1 MGFKVEPAFTL
12 ILSGFTDMTRLLRE
26 DESMCQRLQMV
37 WNLDP
42 LDDQQI
48 LEYIQ
53 HRIRVAG
60 GDIWIFEREAVFE
73 LARHQHIPRRIN
85 NICDVA
91 LMLGYASNQKSI
103 NEDVILQAIEESNS
117 LVSHIEDVVE

>member
-1 MGFKVEPAFTL
+1 
-12 ILSGFTDMTRLLRE
+12 MTRILKT
-26 DESMCQRLQMV
+26 DESLCQRLQMV
-37 WNLDP
+37 WHLDP

-73 LARHQHIPRRIN
+73 LAKYHHIPRRIN

-103 NEDVILQAIEESNS
+103 TPDIILQAIEESTS
-117 LVSHIEDVVE
+117 LDNQSHQPDETS

>member
-1 MGFKVEPAFTL
+1 
-12 ILSGFTDMTRLLRE
+12 
-26 DESMCQRLQMV
+26 MCQRLQMV

-48 LEYIQ
+48 LEYVQ

-60 GDIWIFEREAVFE
+60 GDIWIFEKDAIFE
-73 LARHQHIPRRIN
+73 LARHHHIPRRIN

-103 NEDVILQAIEESNS
+103 NRDIILQAIEESNS
-117 LVSHIEDVVE
+117 LESHIEVES